1 MHPIDSPAGATGRY
15 PLAAD
20 REDRTVARPVIM
32 SVDDDPQVLGA
43 IERDLRLHYKNDYR
57 ILKAA
62 SAHEA
67 LDAARQ
73 LKQRGTAVALFLVD
87 QRMPEMTGTQFLAEV
102 RKLHPESRKVLLT
115 AYADTDA
122 AIASINEIG
131 LDHYLMKPWDPPDQK
146 LYPVLDDLLSEWKS
160 RVHLPYDGIRIAGA
174 RLSAQSHVVRE
185 FLSHNQVPYQWIDI
199 DEDAA
204 MRELIAAFPEGASR
218 LPVVLFPD
226 GTYLSAPSNLQL
238 AEKIGLHT
246 RAAGGFYD
254 VVVVGGGPA
263 GLANAVYAASEGMR
277 VVLVEQNAPGGQAG
291 TSSRIENYLGF
302 PNGISGADLAQR
314 ASAQARRF
322 GAELITA
329 QEVVGIRREDPY
341 RIVKLADGKE
351 IPAYAVIL
359 TTGMAVRTL
368 DVPGVG
374 PLVGLGVYYGAALS
388 EAVTYRG
395 RDVAIIGGANSAG
408 QGALFFSRYA
418 RRVTMIVRAPAL
430 SPGMSHY
437 LVERIR
443 TTENI
448 EIIFR
453 VEVASAEG
461 QGVLE
466 QITLRNLDTGEEST
480 KKTDAMFIYIGTA
493 PHTEMVAGLLE
504 RNDKGFILTGPD
516 LPRVNGRPRGWTL
529 EREPLMFETNV
540 PGIFAA
546 GDVRAGANRRV
557 AAAVGEGSAAIYSIH
572 KYLETV

>member
-1 MHPIDSPAGATGRY
+1 M
-15 PLAAD
+15 
-20 REDRTVARPVIM
+20 ARPVIL
-32 SVDDDPQVLGA
+32 SVDDDPQVLAA
-43 IERDLRLHYKNDYR
+43 IERDLRQRYKGEYR
-57 ILKAA
+57 VLKA
-62 SAHEA
+62 SSGEEA
-67 LDAARQ
+67 LEAARQ

-87 QRMPEMTGTQFLAEV
+87 QRMPVMTGTQFLAEA

-122 AIASINEIG
+122 AIASINDIG

-146 LYPVLDDLLSEWKS
+146 LYPILDDLLSEWKS
-160 RVHLPYDGIRIAGA
+160 RAHLPYDGIRIAGA
-174 RLSAQSHVVRE
+174 RLSAQSHAVRE

-199 DEDAA
+199 DQDSS
-204 MRELIAAFPEGASR
+204 MRDLIAAFPEGAAR
-218 LPVVLFPD
+218 LPVVFFPD
-226 GTYLSAPSNLQL
+226 GTYLSAPSNLKL

-246 RAAGGFYD
+246 QATSPFYD

-277 VVLVEQNAPGGQAG
+277 VVLIEQNAPGGQAG

-302 PNGISGADLAQR
+302 PNGITGADLAQR

-322 GAELITA
+322 GAELLTA

-359 TTGMAVRTL
+359 TTGMAVRML
-368 DVPGVG
+368 EVPGIE
-374 PLVGLGVYYGAALS
+374 PLLGLGVYYGAALS

-395 RDVAIIGGANSAG
+395 HDVCIIGGANSAG

-418 RRVTMIVRAPAL
+418 RRVTMVVRAAGL
-430 SPGMSHY
+430 SPSMSHY
-437 LVERIR
+437 LVERINA
-443 TTENI
+443 TENI
-448 EIIFR
+448 DVITR
-453 VEVASAEG
+453 VEVASVAG
-461 QGVLE
+461 KGHLE
-466 QITLRNLDTGEEST
+466 QVMLRNLDTANET
-480 KKTDAMFIYIGTA
+480 PLTADAMFIYIGTA

-504 RNDKGFILTGPD
+504 RNEKGFILTGAD
-516 LPRVNGRPRGWTL
+516 LSRINGKPRGWTL
-529 EREPLMFETNV
+529 DRDPFFFETNV